1 MTTART
7 YSKSDAQK
15 RTIEGL
21 FSIMLHENPREA
33 ETLLIRLQRQMRDRQ
48 VKGANIG

>member
-7 YSKSDAQK
+7 YSKSDAQR

-21 FSIMLHENPREA
+21 FAIMMQESPREA

-48 VKGANIG
+48 CKGVNVG